1 MSKSI
6 GNVIEPQEVIK
17 SHGAEILR
25 LWAASVE
32 FGEDVSI
39 SPDML
44 TRLSEA
50 YRKLRNTFR
59 YCLGNLYDF
68 DPAKDSVDPSQ
79 LEEIDSWA
87 LARHGGIAGARAG
100 RLQRICVSQG
110 LPRRV

>member
-1 MSKSI
+1 M
-6 GNVIEPQEVIK
+6 IEPQEVIK
-17 SHGAEILR
+17 THGAEILR

-44 TRLSEA
+44 ARLSEA

-68 DPAKDSVDPSQ
+68 DPAKDVVDASQ

-87 LARHGGIAGARAG
+87 HGAHRGTDRARHRPPTANTPFTRSIAGFTT
-100 RLQRICVSQG
+100 
-110 LPRRV
+110 LPRST

>member
-1 MSKSI
+1 M
-6 GNVIEPQEVIK
+6 IEPQEVIK
-17 SHGAEILR
+17 THGAEILR

-39 SPDML
+39 SPEML

-68 DPAKDSVDPSQ
+68 DPAKDSVEPSQ
-79 LEEIDSWA
+79 LEEIDTWA
-87 LARHGGIAGARAG
+87 LVRTAELLERVASRV
-100 RLQRICVSQG
+100 QRICLSQG
-110 LPRRV
+110 LSRRV